1 MEILMSFSIFNSQRI
16 QRLPDLSRAATL
28 AIVIGL
34 TTGISGCATT
44 RDINPDSTIHYNA
57 SYDFSDKNKIVNHLS
72 QNLLDFVDLNNSR
85 PVLISYGIGN
95 ETSEHINTGGI
106 SDDIRLALVQSGK
119 YQLINE
125 AQRANINTE
134 SGYQQSGA
142 VAVSQRIAEGRQ
154 LGADYIL
161 AGTLRSIVKEQP
173 RQIRLTKKKL
183 VHYSLNLELTDT
195 ETGAI
200 SWADKVEIARESSRP
215 IIGW

>member
-1 MEILMSFSIFNSQRI
+1 MSYFIRNARRFS
-16 QRLPDLSRAATL
+16 L
-28 AIVIGL
+28 L
-34 TTGISGCATT
+34 TSIALGVSLGISACATT
-44 RDINPDSTIHYNA
+44 RDIDPDSSIHYDA
-57 SYDFSDKNKIVNHLS
+57 SYDFSDKKQIVNHLS
-72 QNLLDFVDLNNSR
+72 QNLLDYVDLNNSR

-106 SDDIRLALVQSGK
+106 SDDIRLVLVQSGK

-125 AQRANINTE
+125 SQRANI
-134 SGYQQSGA
+134 QSETGFQKTGA
-142 VAVSQRIAEGRQ
+142 VAPSQRIAEGRQ

-161 AGTLRSIVKEQP
+161 AGTLRSIVKDQP
-173 RQIRLTKKKL
+173 RQFRLNKKKL

-195 ETGAI
+195 QTGAV